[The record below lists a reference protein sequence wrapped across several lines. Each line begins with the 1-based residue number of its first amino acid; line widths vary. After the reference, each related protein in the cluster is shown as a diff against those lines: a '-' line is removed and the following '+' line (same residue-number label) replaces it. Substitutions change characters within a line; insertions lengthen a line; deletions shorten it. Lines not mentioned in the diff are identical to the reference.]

1 MNNDK
6 QIYEKLF
13 YEALRIRLV
22 EEMVIQLYP
31 SDKIQSPVHLSIGQE
46 AVAVGLCSHLR
57 LEDWLFINYRGHA
70 FYLAKGGPMPELFAE
85 LYGKSTGLSKGKAG
99 SMHLAAPKQGVMG
112 ASAVVGSTISHSV
125 GAALAS
131 KIRGEDRVFVAVFG
145 DGATEQG
152 AYHESLNFSSLHNLP
167 VIFLCE
173 NNGLAVHAGLAE
185 RQSYSLN
192 LHAKAYGIETVTI
205 EEGYDFV
212 IISNICKD
220 LMMQVKSKQRPILLE
235 IKTCRYKEHVGPGE
249 DFETGY
255 RKLEDVQAWKAKDP
269 LEQDKELKARFTPLI
284 SKEIEA
290 AVEFAEASPFPNY
303 EDLLT
308 DVI

>member
-1 MNNDK
+1 
-6 QIYEKLF
+6 
-13 YEALRIRLV
+13 
-22 EEMVIQLYP
+22 
-31 SDKIQSPVHLSIGQE
+31 
-46 AVAVGLCSHLR
+46 
-57 LEDWLFINYRGHA
+57 
-70 FYLAKGGPMPELFAE
+70 
-85 LYGKSTGLSKGKAG
+85 
-99 SMHLAAPKQGVMG
+99 
-112 ASAVVGSTISHSV
+112 
-125 GAALAS
+125 
-131 KIRGEDRVFVAVFG
+131 
-145 DGATEQG
+145 
-152 AYHESLNFSSLHNLP
+152 
-167 VIFLCE
+167 LCE

-192 LHAKAYGIETVTI
+192 LHAKAYGIETVII

-220 LMMQVKSKQRPILLE
+220 LMMQVKIKQRPILLE

-255 RKLEDVQAWKAKDP
+255 RNLDDVKAWKAKDP
-269 LEQDKELKARFTPLI
+269 LEQDKELKARFIPVI
-284 SKEIEA
+284 SEEIEA